1 MTETDAT
8 KRPLEMPETFL
19 PYLEKYRI
27 YKIFKDMVQDL
38 VVNLP
43 RDHLKH
49 MKVFL
54 NRHLHCS
61 KDVDRVILLVSP
73 ALNIDVRRLAR
84 DLIKELGFFVITRN
98 CVMDRYEKHDDYV
111 PGCVSPSLLSK
122 VTKLMTTKDP
132 VTQAGWL
139 MFDHPCTVREARCLQ
154 QDGVLPTVTLV
165 LMPPPP
171 TAPVAE
177 DPRTPAR
184 TFFTQDFEGLKFAYK
199 ATLKEVH
206 IESEDVMEHIVT
218 KCVNAIAASAAGA
231 QGPGQGIHATGAP
244 GVYRVIL
251 MGPRGSGRKTQAMAA
266 AKHFGLV
273 YLNFEDLFNEALVK
287 KDDIGEKLRKHGTSV
302 QLKAEVVRRRIA
314 QKDCIDHGWI
324 FTGYPSNGVDFEY
337 LDNMPTPPNRHILT
351 SIIILNTER
360 SVCKARTE
368 SRGVDWCTGREAA
381 LGSGPRV
388 LKQRVPLRALEA
400 ELETYF
406 TENLAELRA
415 AAGIT
420 AVEIDGNKSVDYV
433 QVKVQAAI
441 MAAPTFNI
449 EYCSQLKNVR
459 ADELVICDK

>member
-1 MTETDAT
+1 
-8 KRPLEMPETFL
+8 
-19 PYLEKYRI
+19 
-27 YKIFKDMVQDL
+27 MVQDL

-337 LDNMPTPPNRHILT
+337 LDNMPTPPNR
-351 SIIILNTER
+351 IIILNTER

-400 ELETYF
+400 ESLENFVQYLTF
-406 TENLAELRA
+406 IEVVSARPETSRA
-415 AAGIT
+415 R
-420 AVEIDGNKSVDYV
+420 VDRGRFLHRDLSPY
-433 QVKVQAAI
+433 K
-441 MAAPTFNI
+441 
-449 EYCSQLKNVR
+449 
-459 ADELVICDK
+459 

>member
-206 IESEDVMEHIVT
+206 VESEEAIEHIVT

-244 GVYRVIL
+244 SVYRVIL
-251 MGPRGSGRKTQAMAA
+251 IGPRGSGRKTQAMAA

-287 KDDIGEKLRKHGTSV
+287 NDDIGEKLRKHGTSV

-324 FTGYPSNGVDFEY
+324 FTGYPANGVDFEY
-337 LDNMPTPPNRHILT
+337 LDNMPTPPNR
-351 SIIILNTER
+351 IIILNTEW
-360 SVCKARTE
+360 SVCKARTQ

-381 LGSGPRV
+381 PGSGPRV
-388 LKQRVPLRALEA
+388 LKQRVPQKALEA

-449 EYCSQLKNVR
+449 EYCSQLKNVK